1 MNEVIQRNCI
11 DLLYRQ
17 SYAVLFANFV
27 IPWPVAY
34 IFRGAVSTQAVLGW
48 VAVMYGL
55 TVWRIL
61 LARRYFAR
69 ANDVSLAPGPWGW
82 QASLLSWMSAG
93 LWGVVGWVGFAT
105 GDPQLVAFTCVVLTG
120 LVCGAVPS
128 LSAFPPAYAGSLVAM
143 LAPVVVQCLLA
154 EGETYTTYLFFVAC
168 LSAVNLYYSRVTF
181 QTLRETVQLRLE
193 NVNLVHRL
201 EQERDRAQA
210 ADQAKSRFLA
220 AASHDLRQPIHALG
234 LFVAG
239 LAALAERGDVLA
251 EKARDVAA
259 RLGAVIGNRP

>member
-82 QASLLSWMSAG
+82 QASLLS
-93 LWGVVGWVGFAT
+93 
-105 GDPQLVAFTCVVLTG
+105 
-120 LVCGAVPS
+120 
-128 LSAFPPAYAGSLVAM
+128 
-143 LAPVVVQCLLA
+143 
-154 EGETYTTYLFFVAC
+154 
-168 LSAVNLYYSRVTF
+168 
-181 QTLRETVQLRLE
+181 
-193 NVNLVHRL
+193 
-201 EQERDRAQA
+201 
-210 ADQAKSRFLA
+210 
-220 AASHDLRQPIHALG
+220 
-234 LFVAG
+234 
-239 LAALAERGDVLA
+239 
-251 EKARDVAA
+251 
-259 RLGAVIGNRP
+259 